1 MSPSFYANISTTI
14 PTAFLPLSS
23 SPKTIH
29 DPSCKFKIA
38 LHHHVRRKILS
49 LNSPIDFVPNEL
61 DDCRILY
68 YRRCHVLPHCRS
80 LAYFT
85 TRNGEIL
92 ATYTLYCTPEVIF
105 CPGSIEAQ
113 PRVMKP
119 LKIPETSAY
128 NYILLILYSLLEL
141 DIIPLVK

>member
-1 MSPSFYANISTTI
+1 MIMLDLPPIEPFILRQHLHHHSYRI
-14 PTAFLPLSS
+14 PTAFIIPQ
-23 SPKTIH
+23 TIH
-29 DPSCKFKIA
+29 DPSCKFKIT
-38 LHHHVRRKILS
+38 LHHHVRRKILP

-92 ATYTLYCTPEVIF
+92 ATYTLYCTPEVII
-105 CPGSIEAQ
+105 CPGSIME
-113 PRVMKP
+113 VH
-119 LKIPETSAY
+119 
-128 NYILLILYSLLEL
+128 
-141 DIIPLVK
+141 